1 MHILTQF
8 ALTRGADLKDVPL
21 AGEFAKNERDRKAI
35 EFLES
40 DAVFAWPMFAPP
52 GTPAERV
59 RELRAAFEAM
69 LKDPQFLA
77 DAAKQ
82 NMDIDLVPGTE
93 LQRLVGELYATPQE
107 VLEIVK
113 KAM

>member
-1 MHILTQF
+1 
-8 ALTRGADLKDVPL
+8 
-21 AGEFAKNERDRKAI
+21 
-35 EFLES
+35 
-40 DAVFAWPMFAPP
+40 
-52 GTPAERV
+52 
-59 RELRAAFEAM
+59 M

-93 LQRLVGELYATPQE
+93 LQRLVNELYTTPPE
-107 VLEIVK
+107 VIEIVK